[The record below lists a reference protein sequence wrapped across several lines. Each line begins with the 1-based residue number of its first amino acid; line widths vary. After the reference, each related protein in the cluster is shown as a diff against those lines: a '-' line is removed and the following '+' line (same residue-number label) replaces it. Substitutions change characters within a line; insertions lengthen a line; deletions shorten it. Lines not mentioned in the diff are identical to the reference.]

1 MEPVKTGAKNIPSQY
16 ARTNIRKESFAIR
29 VVATWKRLPV
39 SNLMVRVNNTSL
51 PVVIDT
57 IHQESQ
63 VKLFIVIL
71 RHG

>member
-39 SNLMVRVNNTSL
+39 VRVNNTSL